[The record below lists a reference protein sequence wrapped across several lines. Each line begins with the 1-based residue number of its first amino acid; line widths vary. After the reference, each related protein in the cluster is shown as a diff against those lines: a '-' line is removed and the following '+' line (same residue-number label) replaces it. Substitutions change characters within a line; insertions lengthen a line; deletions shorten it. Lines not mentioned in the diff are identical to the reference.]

1 MTKKNRLHQSL
12 RRRLLGAFAT
22 TLLIPLSVFAGEGTK
37 DYEPGLLETELA
49 AGNTVL
55 LDYAASWCSTCK
67 RQERVISKLRSEN
80 TAYDENIVFI
90 RVDWDTY
97 SDHEISIMNNI
108 PRRSTLVLLRGDE
121 ELGRIVAG
129 TSEAQIK
136 ALMDL
141 GLST

>member
-1 MTKKNRLHQSL
+1 MTKHYGIHQSI
-12 RRRLLGAFAT
+12 RRRLLTAFAT
-22 TLLIPLSVFAGEGTK
+22 TLLLPLSVFAAEGTK
-37 DYEPGLLETELA
+37 HYEPGLVETELA

-55 LDYAASWCSTCK
+55 LDFAASWCGTCK
-67 RQERVISKLRSEN
+67 RQDRVISKLRSDN
-80 TAYDENIVFI
+80 TAYNENIIFI

-108 PRRSTLVLLRGDE
+108 PRRSTLILLRGDE